1 MKVYETENF
10 VEISGFV
17 RSASGIAEIFSIFL
31 AFYLE
36 NYMTENKGYSYKSM
50 YFVSGFS
57 GFISF
62 ILGIFISDDKFNYND

>member
-1 MKVYETENF
+1 MKVYGRENF
-10 VEISGFV
+10 VEISGIV
-17 RSASGIAEIFSIFL
+17 KSASRIAEICSVFL

-36 NYMTENKGYSYKSM
+36 NYMTENKDYAYKWM
-50 YFVSGFS
+50 YCISGFS

>member
-1 MKVYETENF
+1 MF
-10 VEISGFV
+10 
-17 RSASGIAEIFSIFL
+17 FL

-36 NYMTENKGYSYKSM
+36 NYMTENKGYAYKSM